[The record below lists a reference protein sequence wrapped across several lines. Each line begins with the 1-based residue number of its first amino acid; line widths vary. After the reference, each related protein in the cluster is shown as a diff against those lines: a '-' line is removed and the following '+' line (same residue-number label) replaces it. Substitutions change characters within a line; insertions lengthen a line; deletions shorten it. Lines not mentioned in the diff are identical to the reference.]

1 MSILTS
7 EALEGSPLAD
17 LHAIASEIG
26 IDGFRRLRKADLV
39 AAILDRQGGEAADGD
54 GPVAEE
60 PARPPRQR
68 RERRR
73 PSAAAET
80 ETEAEAE
87 AGAAEEPARPP
98 RQRGERR
105 RPSTAVE
112 AEAQA
117 AAPESVEGVVEVLGN
132 GSAFIRLSAP
142 DTSEGDVYISAAQV
156 RRCELVSGDRVGG
169 PVRSPRRSERHP
181 SLVRVETIN
190 GVAADEVAA
199 GTPYDELPAAFP
211 TSPVTFA
218 SKHATLLEIA
228 RIAPIGRGSRVSV
241 TGAPGSGRTT
251 ALRAL
256 AVELAA
262 QEGVELRLV
271 LAGTRP
277 EERAEWAAAELEP
290 VAVTVLG
297 AAPDTQSQALER
309 VVEEARRSVARG
321 GHVAIVVDSLD
332 AVAAPAARRALAAAR
347 NVPDGGSLTV
357 VAAAREP
364 LGGETTVI
372 ALDARAGAVE
382 RRPVLDPVAS
392 FTLRL
397 DVLLGARKATTVA
410 KARAKAITG

>member
-39 AAILDRQGGEAADGD
+39 AAILDRQGGEAADG
-54 GPVAEE
+54 GKPAAEE

-68 RERRR
+68 RERRQ

-80 ETEAEAE
+80 EAEPE
-87 AGAAEEPARPP
+87 VAADEEPARPP
-98 RQRGERR
+98 RQRRERR
-105 RPSTAVE
+105 QPSAAAE

-132 GSAFIRLSAP
+132 GSAFIRLSPP
-142 DTSEGDVYISAAQV
+142 DASEGDVYVSAAQV

-169 PVRSPRRSERHP
+169 PVRRPRRSERHP

-190 GVAADEVAA
+190 GAGADEVAA

-211 TSPVTFA
+211 TTPVTFA

-251 ALRAL
+251 TLRAL

-290 VAVTVLG
+290 VATTGLG

-332 AVAAPAARRALAAAR
+332 AVSAPVARRALAAAR

-397 DVLLGARKATTVA
+397 DVLVGARKATTIA